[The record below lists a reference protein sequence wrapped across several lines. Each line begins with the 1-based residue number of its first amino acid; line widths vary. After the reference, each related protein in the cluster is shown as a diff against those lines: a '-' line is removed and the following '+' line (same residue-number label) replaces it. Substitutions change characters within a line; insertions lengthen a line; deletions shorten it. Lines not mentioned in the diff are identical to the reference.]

1 MDVEENSFMCW
12 IACRRSVAALLFLAL
27 VVLAGPAAARAVLQ
41 LNSGAQPISLADAG
55 DAWLDDTGKATVEDV
70 SGNPN
75 LRWHRTAADNIY
87 KLAGGKALWIRF
99 TVPPTTTNERWYL
112 EVIYPGVD
120 RVQLFVK
127 NTAGEWTSRI
137 AGDSIPVASWPVPHR
152 HPVMPLAISAS
163 EPRVHYLKI
172 ENGTIFGAPLE
183 FVSENYLGYTEQSV
197 ALGLG
202 VYLGLVVLAV
212 ILAGI
217 GGVSLQDKGYW
228 LFSISA
234 VMMWLCQATL
244 TGLAG
249 LFLWPNWAW
258 WNNMAPQVSPLFAI
272 ASLQVFFAE
281 VVSLRERGL
290 RIYRALVAGALA
302 AFPLAIY
309 LMITPDVM
317 ERLNLIVLYVCGA
330 SIAGLAVVLWAAMRG
345 DRYAP
350 WLLLG
355 CLPVAVGAGFPLARA
370 AGLIPVSFMTQ
381 YGMQIVI
388 AIELPVLLV
397 VLALRSQHRREHVR
411 RIQGLDRIDPAT
423 GLINAAVFHER
434 LVRLVARSQRLKFRS
449 AMLLVDIGNI
459 DQIRRQFD
467 PDSAR
472 ELTLRVAGR
481 LLSVAREIDTV
492 ARLSDHRFGILLE
505 GPLHADEVAEA
516 GPRIVARCLMPF
528 KGRPLE
534 WSAHVR
540 VAQALIPMDGTDP
553 SQLIGR
559 LETLLA
565 TAPADSRRAVFMLPK
580 LSTPAALMS

>member
-1 MDVEENSFMCW
+1 MGW
-12 IACRRSVAALLFLAL
+12 LARSRWLAAAVLFLATM
-27 VVLAGPAAARAVLQ
+27 VAGGLAHARVTLNLDGNNQPVMLQ
-41 LNSGAQPISLADAG
+41 DAG
-55 DAWLDDTGKATVEDV
+55 DAWLDE
-70 SGNPN
+70 SGRRSVQEVAADSSI
-75 LRWHRTAADNIY
+75 RWHPTAPENIY
-87 KLAGGKALWIRF
+87 KLAGGKAVWIRF
-99 TVPPTTTNERWYL
+99 TVPPTPSTERWYL
-112 EVIYPGVD
+112 EVVYPGID
-120 RVQLFVK
+120 RVELFSQDSQGNWHSQV
-127 NTAGEWTSRI
+127 
-137 AGDSIPVASWPVPHR
+137 AGDSVPVASWPVPHR
-152 HPVMPLAISAS
+152 QPILPLRVSPQ
-163 EPRVHYLKI
+163 EPRVHYLRI
-172 ENGTIFGAPLE
+172 QNGTIFGAPLE
-183 FVSENYLGYTEQSV
+183 FISERHLSLTQQSV

-212 ILAGI
+212 ILAGV

-228 LFSISA
+228 LFALSA
-234 VMMWLCQATL
+234 VMMWLCQASL

-249 LFLWPNWAW
+249 LHMWPNLVW
-258 WNNMAPQVSPLFAI
+258 WNNMAPQVTPLFVI

-281 VVSLRERGL
+281 AVSLPQRS
-290 RIYRALVAGALA
+290 RITYRVLVAGAFA
-302 AFPLAIY
+302 SIPLAIY
-309 LMITPDVM
+309 MMITPDVM
-317 ERLNLIVLYVCGA
+317 ERLRIIVFYVSGA
-330 SIAGLAVVLWAAMRG
+330 SIAGLGVVMWAWVRG

-370 AGLIPVSFMTQ
+370 AGLIPVSFMTT

-388 AIELPVLLV
+388 AIELPVLLI
-397 VLALRSQHRREHVR
+397 VLAMRSQHRREHVR

-434 LVRLVARSQRLKFRS
+434 LVRLIARSQRLKFRS

-459 DQIRRQFD
+459 DHIKRQFD

-492 ARLSDHRFGILLE
+492 ARLSEHRFGILLE

-559 LETLLA
+559 LEMLLA
-565 TAPADSRRAVFMLPK
+565 SAPADSRRAVFMLSK
-580 LSTPAALMS
+580 SSMPAALA

>member
-1 MDVEENSFMCW
+1 MGW
-12 IACRRSVAALLFLAL
+12 LARGRWLAVAVLFLATF
-27 VVLAGPAAARAVLQ
+27 VAGGPAHARVTLNLDGANQPVMLQ
-41 LNSGAQPISLADAG
+41 DAG
-55 DAWLDDTGKATVEDV
+55 DAWLDESGRRTVQEVASD
-70 SGNPN
+70 SSI
-75 LRWHRTAADNIY
+75 RWHPTAPENIY
-87 KLAGGKALWIRF
+87 KLAGGKAVWVRF
-99 TVPPTTTNERWYL
+99 TVPPTPSTERWYL
-112 EVIYPGVD
+112 EVVYPGID
-120 RVQLFVK
+120 RVELFSQDSQG
-127 NTAGEWTSRI
+127 NWTSQV

-152 HPVMPLAISAS
+152 QPILPLRVSS
-163 EPRVHYLKI
+163 QEPRVHYLRI
-172 ENGTIFGAPLE
+172 QNGTIFGAPLE
-183 FVSENYLGYTEQSV
+183 FISERYLSLTQQSV

-212 ILAGI
+212 ILAGV

-228 LFSISA
+228 LFALSA
-234 VMMWLCQATL
+234 VMMWLCQASL

-249 LFLWPNWAW
+249 LHMWPNLVW
-258 WNNMAPQVSPLFAI
+258 WNNMAPQVTPLFVI

-281 VVSLRERGL
+281 AVSLPQRS
-290 RIYRALVAGALA
+290 RITYRVLVAGAFA
-302 AFPLAIY
+302 SIPLAIY
-309 LMITPDVM
+309 MMITPDVM
-317 ERLNLIVLYVCGA
+317 ERLRIIVFYVSGA
-330 SIAGLAVVLWAAMRG
+330 SIAGLGVVMWAWVRG

-370 AGLIPVSFMTQ
+370 AGLIPVSFMTT

-388 AIELPVLLV
+388 AIELPVLLI
-397 VLALRSQHRREHVR
+397 VLAMRSQHRREHVR

-434 LVRLVARSQRLKFRS
+434 LVRLIARSQRLKFRS

-459 DQIRRQFD
+459 DHIKRQFD

-492 ARLSDHRFGILLE
+492 ARLSEHRFGILLE

-559 LETLLA
+559 LEMLLA
-565 TAPADSRRAVFMLPK
+565 SAPADSRRAVFMLSK
-580 LSTPAALMS
+580 SSMPAALA

>member
-1 MDVEENSFMCW
+1 MAV
-12 IACRRSVAALLFLAL
+12 ALLFLASL
-27 VVLAGPAAARAVLQ
+27 LLAGPALARGVLTF
-41 LNSGAQPISLADAG
+41 SGAAEPVMLHDAG
-55 DAWLDDTGKATVEDV
+55 DAWLDDTGTATVQDV
-70 SGNPN
+70 
-75 LRWHRTAADNIY
+75 AAAG
-87 KLAGGKALWIRF
+87 KLGWQPTDDSKIFKVSGGKALWIRF
-99 TVPPTTTNERWYL
+99 TVPATASGERWYL
-112 EVIYPGVD
+112 EVPYPGVD
-120 RVQLFVK
+120 LVELYVQ
-127 NTAGEWTSRI
+127 NSAGQWTSRR
-137 AGDSIPVASWPVPHR
+137 AGDSIPVAQWPLPHR
-152 HPVMPLAISAS
+152 QPILPLSISPQ
-163 EPRVHYLKI
+163 EPRVHYLRI
-172 ENGTIFGAPLE
+172 QNGTIFGAPLQ
-183 FVSENYLGYTEQSV
+183 FVSENYLGRTQQTF

-217 GGVSLQDKGYW
+217 GGLSLGDKGYW
-228 LFSISA
+228 LYALSA

-249 LFLWPNWAW
+249 LHLWPTWAW
-258 WNNMAPQVSPLFAI
+258 WNNMAPQVTPLFAI

-281 VVSLRERGL
+281 VVSLRERSRL
-290 RIYRALVAGALA
+290 LYRILVAIALA
-302 AFPLAIY
+302 SIPLAIY
-309 LMITPDVM
+309 LPLTPNVV
-317 ERLNLIVLYVCGA
+317 ERLNLIVIYVVAA
-330 SIAGLAVVLWAAMRG
+330 SFVGLAVVVWAALRG
-345 DRYAP
+345 DRYAV
-350 WLLLG
+350 WLLIG
-355 CLPVAVGAGFPLARA
+355 SSPVAIGAGFPLARA
-370 AGLIPVSFMTQ
+370 AGLIPVSFITT

-388 AIELPVLLV
+388 AIELPVLLI
-397 VLALRSQHRREHVR
+397 VLAMRSQHRREHVR

-434 LVRLVARSQRLKFRS
+434 LVRLIARSQRLKFRS

-467 PDSAR
+467 ADSAR

-492 ARLSDHRFGILLE
+492 ARLSEHRFGILLE

-553 SQLIGR
+553 AQLIGR
-559 LETLLA
+559 LEMLLA
-565 TAPADSRRAVFMLPK
+565 SAPADSRRAVFMLSK
-580 LSTPAALMS
+580 SSMPAALAN